1 MAGISL
7 SVRSPLAVL
16 SLLCA
21 GYAVSFF
28 HRVCPAVL
36 SVDLMRDFSLD
47 AASFSLIS
55 SSTMLGY
62 ALTQI
67 PSGMLADVIGGRKT
81 LALYQVLAV
90 LLCMAFTC
98 CDLLASAVS
107 CRFLLGLTL
116 AANIPAYK
124 ILALRVPSRDYAR
137 YSAVLTCSG
146 AVGTLMAAS
155 PLVALTDLAGWRGAL
170 FMAGA
175 FTVLL
180 GFALLILLRRPS
192 VGEAVRI
199 PSIREN
205 VRSLK
210 EGAGVVLR
218 MKQFWLIF
226 LWFMFVI
233 GNMFALVT
241 MWWGGYLMQ
250 ANGLSREAAGLSIS
264 IMSLGPLPLVLVVPW
279 LSDNVFRSRRV
290 FLLAAALLESA
301 AFGFIWLNGD
311 SPLPFAAL
319 TALGLMVTVSTNALG
334 TLCFT
339 MVKECVPV
347 SALASACGL
356 LNASGPVMAAVVQ
369 SVFGAVVAWRTAEGC
384 SNAAAYGDAFAFL
397 FAGSLVAVGAALFMK
412 DTLDRGRDRD

>member
-16 SLLCA
+16 ALLCA

-36 SVDLMRDFSLD
+36 SVDLMQDFSLD

-67 PSGMLADVIGGRKT
+67 PSGMLADIIGGRRT
-81 LALYQVLAV
+81 LALYQVLAG
-90 LLCMAFTC
+90 LLCMAFTFC
-98 CDLLASAVS
+98 NELASAVT

-124 ILALRVPSRDYAR
+124 ILALRVPSEHYAR
-137 YSAVLTCSG
+137 YSVVLTCSG
-146 AVGTLMAAS
+146 AVGTLMAAT

-175 FTVLL
+175 FTVFL
-180 GFALLILLRRPS
+180 GLALLVLLRRPS
-192 VGEAVRI
+192 RTENVRI
-199 PSIREN
+199 PSVKEN
-205 VRSLK
+205 IRSLK
-210 EGAGVVLR
+210 EGARTVLR

-250 ANGLSREAAGLSIS
+250 ANGLTREAAGLSIS
-264 IMSLGPLPLVLVVPW
+264 VMSLGPLPLALLVPW
-279 LSDNVFRSRRV
+279 LSDRVFHSRRV
-290 FLLAAALLESA
+290 FLVAAAALEA
-301 AFGFIWLNGD
+301 AVFGFIWLNGD
-311 SPLPFAAL
+311 LQLSFAAL
-319 TALGLMVTVSTNALG
+319 TVLGLMVTVSTNAFG

-356 LNASGPVMAAVVQ
+356 LNASGPVMAAIIQ
-369 SVFGAVVAWRTAEGC
+369 SVFGAIVAWKTGAGC
-384 SNAAAYGDAFAFL
+384 SNTEAYSTAFAFL
-397 FAGSLVAVGAALFMK
+397 FVGSLVAAGAALLMK
-412 DTLDRGRDRD
+412 DTLGGPHDGK

>member
-1 MAGISL
+1 MTGMSWN
-7 SVRSPLAVL
+7 VRSPLAVL
-16 SLLCA
+16 ALLCA
-21 GYAVSFF
+21 AYAVSFF

-36 SVDLMRDFSLD
+36 SVDLMRDFSAD

-67 PSGMLADVIGGRKT
+67 PSGLLADIMGGRRT
-81 LALYQVLAV
+81 LALYQVLAG
-90 LLCMAFTC
+90 LLCMAFTF
-98 CDLLASAVS
+98 CDALASAVV

-124 ILALRVPSRDYAR
+124 MLALRVPAEDYAR
-137 YSAVLTCSG
+137 YSVVLTCSG

-155 PLVALTDLAGWRGAL
+155 PLVALADLAGWRGAL

-175 FTVLL
+175 FTVFL
-180 GFALLILLRRPS
+180 GFALLVLLRRPS
-192 VGEAVRI
+192 DAGAVRV
-199 PSIREN
+199 PSVREN
-205 VRSLK
+205 VRELR
-210 EGAGVVLR
+210 EGARVVLR
-218 MKQFWLIF
+218 MKEFWLIF

-250 ANGLSREAAGLSIS
+250 ANGLTREAAGLSIS
-264 IMSLGPLPLVLVVPW
+264 VMSLGPLPLALAVPW
-279 LSDNVFRSRRV
+279 LSDRVFHSRRI

-301 AFGFIWLNGD
+301 VFGFIWLNGENGL
-311 SPLPFAAL
+311 SFAAL
-319 TALGLMVTVSTNALG
+319 TVLGLMVTVSTNALG

-339 MVKECVPV
+339 MVKESVPV

-356 LNASGPVMAAVVQ
+356 LNASGPVMAAVIQ
-369 SVFGAVVAWRTAEGC
+369 SVFGAVVAWKTGEGA
-384 SNAAAYGDAFAFL
+384 SAGAAYGDAFALL
-397 FAGSLVAVGAALFMK
+397 FAGALVAAGAALFMK
-412 DTLDRGRDRD
+412 DTLGGVHDGH